1 LRHPQAVLAAWVRG
15 WGSDMA
21 DAPRPNPLISA
32 RGLTRSF
39 PAGDEVI
46 TVLREVDID
55 IYPGEMVAIIGTSGS
70 GKSTLMNILG
80 CLDRASSGT
89 YMFDGKDVEDLDP
102 DELSRL
108 RREHFGFI
116 FQRYQ
121 LLSDLD
127 AVGNVEVPAIYAGV
141 GRSARREHAKELLTQ
156 LGLEARFDHRPT
168 ELSGGQQQRVSVAR
182 ALMNGGEV
190 ILADEPTGAL
200 DTKSGDDLI
209 ALLLDLNAKGHTI
222 VMVTHD
228 PNVAKHA
235 HRIIEIS
242 DGRIISDQRQDGK
255 APENKT
261 AYKAQIPPASAH
273 IGATLQ
279 RLGEAFN
286 ISLKA
291 MLAHRTRSFLTMLGI
306 IIGIAS
312 VVLVVAL
319 GNGTQEKVLES
330 ISSLGTNTISVRA
343 GSGFGAR
350 DSGRIETLMPSD
362 ADALSL
368 MSFADSVSPAVSTQA
383 SVIYRNT
390 EASATISGVSGDY
403 FQVHAYETVSGTVF
417 SDSDVTSYTQVAV
430 IDEDTQNTFFDT
442 GVDPLGQV
450 LILGHVPVRV
460 IGIVRSTGATFGPSS
475 LNVWVP
481 YTTAMARVSGQNNL
495 DSIGIRVIDDFDM
508 AEAEAQISTLLTARH
523 GTKDF
528 FLTNTDTIRATITS
542 TTETLTY
549 LVAMIAVISLIV
561 GGIGV
566 MNIML
571 VSVTERTKE
580 IGVRI
585 AIGARRSDIV
595 SQFLLEAV
603 MVCLVGGVLGIAG
616 ALVGGVLVERFVD
629 SVRLSFSLTAIV
641 VAFLS
646 STLIGVTFGFLP
658 ARNAARLDPVVA
670 LSRE

>member
-1 LRHPQAVLAAWVRG
+1 
-15 WGSDMA
+15 MTE
-21 DAPRPNPLISA
+21 PLISA
-32 RGLTRSF
+32 RGISRSF
-39 PAGDEVI
+39 QAGDETI
-46 TVLREVDID
+46 TVLRDVDID
-55 IYPGEMVAIIGTSGS
+55 IYPGEMVAIIGASGS

-80 CLDRASSGT
+80 CLDRASSGS
-89 YMFDGKDVEDLDP
+89 YSFDGKDVSDLEP
-102 DELSRL
+102 DELAQL

-127 AVGNVEVPAIYAGV
+127 AVGNVEVPAIYAGAT
-141 GRSARREHAKELLTQ
+141 RTARREHAKDLLTQ
-156 LGLEARFDHRPT
+156 LGLDTRFDHRPS

-200 DTKSGDDLI
+200 DSKSGEDLI
-209 ALLLDLNAKGHTI
+209 ALLRELNAKGHTI

-228 PNVAKHA
+228 PNVADHA
-235 HRIIEIS
+235 HRIVEIS
-242 DGRIISDQRQDGK
+242 DGRIISDTRKDESK
-255 APENKT
+255 AS
-261 AYKAQIPPASAH
+261 PAKIERPVKLRAGL
-273 IGATLQ
+273 GASFR
-279 RLGEAFN
+279 RLTEAFN

-319 GNGTQEKVLES
+319 GNGSQEKVLEN
-330 ISSLGTNTISVRA
+330 ISSLGTNTITVRA

-350 DSGRIETLMPSD
+350 GAGRIETLVPSD
-362 ADALSL
+362 ADSLALMELS
-368 MSFADSVSPAVSTQA
+368 DSVSPAVSSSAT
-383 SVIYRNT
+383 VRYRST
-390 EASATISGVSGDY
+390 EASATINGVSGDY
-403 FQVHAYETVSGTVF
+403 FQVHAYETVSGSVF
-417 SDSDVTSYTQVAV
+417 TSDDVDSYAQAAV
-430 IDEDTQNTFFDT
+430 IDEDTQETFFEDGT
-442 GVDPLGQV
+442 DPLGQV
-450 LILGHVPVRV
+450 IFLGSVPVRV
-460 IGIVRSTGATFGPSS
+460 IGVVRSSGATFGPSS

-481 YTTAMARVSGQNNL
+481 YTTSMARISGQDFL
-495 DSIGIRVIDDFDM
+495 DSIGVRVADDYDM
-508 AEAEAQISTLLTARH
+508 DQAEAEITALLTTRH
-523 GTKDF
+523 GTEDF
-528 FLTNTDTIRATITS
+528 FLSNSDTIRETITS
-542 TTETLTY
+542 TTQTLTY
-549 LVAMIAVISLIV
+549 LVAMIAVISLVV

-595 SQFLLEAV
+595 SQFLIEAV
-603 MVCLVGGVLGIAG
+603 MVCLVGGVLGILG
-616 ALVGGVLVERFVD
+616 ALTGGYLIEKLASD
-629 SVRLSFSLTAIV
+629 VRLSFSSTAII

-646 STLIGVTFGFLP
+646 STLIGITFGFLP

>member
-1 LRHPQAVLAAWVRG
+1 
-15 WGSDMA
+15 MTE
-21 DAPRPNPLISA
+21 PLISA
-32 RGLTRSF
+32 RGISRSF
-39 PAGDEVI
+39 QAGDETI
-46 TVLREVDID
+46 TVLRDVDID

-80 CLDRASSGT
+80 CLDRASAGQ
-89 YMFDGKDVEDLDP
+89 YAFNGKDVSDLSP
-102 DELSRL
+102 DELAQL

-127 AVGNVEVPAIYAGV
+127 AVGNVEVPAIYAGAS
-141 GRSARREHAKELLTQ
+141 RSARRDHAKALLEQ
-156 LGLEARFDHRPT
+156 LGLDTRLDHRPS

-209 ALLLDLNAKGHTI
+209 KLLLELNAKGHTI

-228 PNVAKHA
+228 PNVAAHA
-235 HRIIEIS
+235 HRIVEIS
-242 DGRIISDQRQDGK
+242 DGRIISDTRKED
-255 APENKT
+255 T
-261 AYKAQIPPASAH
+261 AVPTAQWSRPSADH
-273 IGATLQ
+273 GGFGAGLR
-279 RLGEAFN
+279 RLVEAFN

-319 GNGTQEKVLES
+319 GNGSQEKVLEN
-330 ISSLGTNTISVRA
+330 ISSLGTNTITVRA

-350 DSGRIETLMPSD
+350 DQGRIETLVPSD
-362 ADALSL
+362 AAALAL
-368 MSFADSVSPAVSTQA
+368 LDLADSVSPAVSSSAT
-383 SVIYRNT
+383 VRYRNT
-390 EASATISGVSGDY
+390 EASAAINGVSGDY
-403 FQVHAYETVSGTVF
+403 FQVHAYETVSGSVF
-417 SDSDVTSYTQVAV
+417 SSEDVDSYAQVAV
-430 IDEDTQNTFFDT
+430 IDADTQETFF
-442 GVDPLGQV
+442 GANSDPLGEV
-450 LILGHVPVRV
+450 LLLGHVPVRI
-460 IGIVRSTGATFGPSS
+460 IGIVQSTGATFGPSS

-481 YTTAMARVSGQNNL
+481 YTTSMARVSGQDNL
-495 DSIGIRVIDDFDM
+495 DSIGVRVADDYDM
-508 AEAEAQISTLLTARH
+508 TLAEAEISALLISRH

-528 FLTNTDTIRATITS
+528 FLSNTDTIRETITS

-549 LVAMIAVISLIV
+549 LVAMIAVISLVV

-595 SQFLLEAV
+595 SQFLIEAV
-603 MVCLVGGVLGIAG
+603 MVCFVGGILGILG
-616 ALVGGVLVERFVD
+616 ALTGGYLIEEFA
-629 SVRLSFSLTAIV
+629 SSIRLSFSTTAIV

-646 STLIGVTFGFLP
+646 STLIGITFGFLP

>member
-1 LRHPQAVLAAWVRG
+1 
-15 WGSDMA
+15 MTE
-21 DAPRPNPLISA
+21 PLISA
-32 RGLTRSF
+32 RGISRSF
-39 PAGDEVI
+39 QAGDETI
-46 TVLREVDID
+46 TVLRDVDID
-55 IYPGEMVAIIGTSGS
+55 IYPGEMVAIIGASGS

-89 YMFDGKDVEDLDP
+89 YSFSGKDVSDLEP
-102 DELSRL
+102 DELAQL

-121 LLSDLD
+121 LLPDLD
-127 AVGNVEVPAIYAGV
+127 AVGNVEVPAIYAGA
-141 GRSARREHAKELLTQ
+141 GRAARREHAKELLTQ
-156 LGLEARFDHRPT
+156 LGLDTRLDHRPS

-200 DTKSGDDLI
+200 DSKSGEDLI
-209 ALLLDLNAKGHTI
+209 NLLLELNAKGHTI

-228 PNVAKHA
+228 PKVAEHA
-235 HRIIEIS
+235 HRIVEIS
-242 DGRIISDQRQDGK
+242 DGRIISDTRKEDG
-255 APENKT
+255 
-261 AYKAQIPPASAH
+261 ASSRAT
-273 IGATLQ
+273 IERPMKQAAGLGASFR
-279 RLGEAFN
+279 RLTEAFN

-319 GNGTQEKVLES
+319 GNGSQEKVLEN
-330 ISSLGTNTISVRA
+330 ISSLGTNTITVRA

-350 DSGRIETLMPSD
+350 DQGRIETLVPSD
-362 ADALSL
+362 ADALAL
-368 MSFADSVSPAVSTQA
+368 MDLADSVSPAVSSSAT
-383 SVIYRNT
+383 VRYRNT
-390 EASATISGVSGDY
+390 EASASINGVSGDY
-403 FQVHAYETVSGTVF
+403 FQVHAYETILGSAFG
-417 SDSDVTSYTQVAV
+417 DEDIEGYTQVAV
-430 IDEDTQNTFFDT
+430 IDEDTEDTFFDEGT
-442 GVDPLGQV
+442 DPLGEV
-450 LILGHVPVRV
+450 IFLGNVPVRV

-481 YTTAMARVSGQNNL
+481 YTTAMARVSGQDNL
-495 DSIGIRVIDDFDM
+495 SSIGVRVADDYDM
-508 AEAEAQISTLLTARH
+508 DQAEVEITALLTARH

-528 FLTNTDTIRATITS
+528 FLSNSDTIRETITS
-542 TTETLTY
+542 TTQTLTY
-549 LVAMIAVISLIV
+549 LVAMIAVISLVV

-595 SQFLLEAV
+595 SQFLIEAV
-603 MVCLVGGVLGIAG
+603 MVCLVGGVLGILG
-616 ALVGGVLVERFVD
+616 ALTGGYLIEEFAS
-629 SVRLSFSLTAIV
+629 SVRLSFSTTAIV

>member
-1 LRHPQAVLAAWVRG
+1 MTDVPD
-15 WGSDMA
+15 ST
-21 DAPRPNPLISA
+21 PLISA

-39 PAGDEVI
+39 PAGEEVI
-46 TVLREVDID
+46 TVLRDVDID

-156 LGLEARFDHRPT
+156 LGLETRFDHRPT

-222 VMVTHD
+222 IMVTHD

-242 DGRIISDQRQDGK
+242 DGQIISDQRQDGK
-255 APENKT
+255 DAETKA
-261 AYKAQIPPASAH
+261 AYKAPIPPASAH

-279 RLGEAFN
+279 RLSEAFN

-362 ADALSL
+362 ADALAL

-403 FQVHAYETVSGTVF
+403 FQVHAYEIVSGTVF
-417 SDSDVTSYTQVAV
+417 SASDVTSYTQVAV
-430 IDEDTQNTFFDT
+430 IDEDTQDTFFDA

-460 IGIVRSTGATFGPSS
+460 IGVVRSTGATFGPSS

-508 AEAEAQISTLLTARH
+508 AEAEAQISALLTARH
-523 GTKDF
+523 GSKDF
-528 FLTNTDTIRATITS
+528 FLTNTDTIRETITS

-603 MVCLVGGVLGIAG
+603 MVCLVGGVIGIAA
-616 ALVGGVLVERFVD
+616 ALIGGVLVERFVD